1 MSYLKAIIKLGIA
14 VGCLSVLA
22 CSSSKNTAKPP
33 QGNGNTV
40 EVDQANV
47 DLASYLR
54 RIPGL
59 QISGQGDNAR
69 VTIRGSVQSLSGPSE
84 PLFVIDNVQ
93 IGDDFASVSR
103 LVDVHD
109 IDKVEVLK
117 GVDASARYGVR
128 GSNGVVIIRTKRE
141 GSRSAA
147 VFPGDR
153 RGKRAQPAFCRS
165 GRLSSR
171 KPKNTLKESDVPL
184 RFLTV
189 GGTVST

>member
-128 GSNGVVIIRTKRE
+128 GSNGVVIIRTKR
-141 GSRSAA
+141 
-147 VFPGDR
+147 
-153 RGKRAQPAFCRS
+153 
-165 GRLSSR
+165 
-171 KPKNTLKESDVPL
+171 
-184 RFLTV
+184 
-189 GGTVST
+189 GGQ